1 MQSFLRKFLP
11 VLQGEMGLSLN
22 LQNKERTWD
31 NLVLLFIDYRGLSI
45 AKLLVSSLVLAGYFI
60 SKSEFIQE

>member
-1 MQSFLRKFLP
+1 MQSFLREFLP

-22 LQNKERTWD
+22 LQNKERIWD
-31 NLVLLFIDYRGLSI
+31 NLIFLFIDYRGLSI
-45 AKLLVSSLVLAGYFI
+45 AKLLVPSLVLAGYFI